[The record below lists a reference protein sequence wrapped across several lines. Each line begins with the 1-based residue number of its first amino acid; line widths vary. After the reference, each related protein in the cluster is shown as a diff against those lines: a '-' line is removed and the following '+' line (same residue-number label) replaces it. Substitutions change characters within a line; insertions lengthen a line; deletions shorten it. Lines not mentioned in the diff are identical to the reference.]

1 MGFIK
6 VKILKNKDLKLIV
19 SESVTEVTP
28 DLQFLAI
35 NMLATMKLNNGIGL
49 SGPQIGRY
57 IKVVVFD
64 VYGEYGYM
72 FNPEIINSSETV
84 EQGTEGCLSFPNEF
98 CEVTRSTEVTVKYL
112 DLSNKIVV
120 RSFKGIAA
128 RVLQHEIDHLHGI
141 TMHDREIKNET

>member
-1 MGFIK
+1 MK
-6 VKILKNKDLKLIV
+6 LKLVKPNDPILHQV
-19 SESVTEVTP
+19 AEQVKEVTP
-28 DLQFLAI
+28 QLQFLAI
-35 NMLATMKLNNGIGL
+35 NMLATMQLNNGIGL
-49 SGPQIGRY
+49 AAPQIGKS
-57 IKVVVFD
+57 ISLIVFD

-72 FNPEIINSSETV
+72 FNPEIVLSSKEL

-98 CEVTRSTEVTVKYL
+98 CEVIRSTEVTVKYL

-128 RVLQHEIDHLHGI
+128 RVLQHELDHLRGI